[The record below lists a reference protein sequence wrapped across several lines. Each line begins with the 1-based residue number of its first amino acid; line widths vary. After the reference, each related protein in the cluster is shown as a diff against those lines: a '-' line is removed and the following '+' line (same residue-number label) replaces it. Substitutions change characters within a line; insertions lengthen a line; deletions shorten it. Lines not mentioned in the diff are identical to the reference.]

1 MFFPEPDS
9 PLSNAMMKKT
19 LSRIFFA
26 LGLLWSSSLFAQV
39 STEPSVPNASAPVKI
54 IYDASEGT
62 TGLED
67 CNCDVYIHIG
77 AVTEGPESTT
87 WSIVPFE
94 WGQDIPE
101 AKMTKVEGEDNIYT
115 FELTPDD
122 FFENPNGQ
130 TIYRLGMVFRNVDGT
145 REGKTSSNSDFFVD
159 LSQGFGVQITDPSGP
174 SLSLEV
180 GEGYSVKAETS
191 EEAEIS
197 FELDGEQ
204 VATVA
209 SSTSL
214 TYDFVATE
222 PGSFRLEAIATA
234 GGETDTQSLDIVV
247 FGASQIEELP
257 AGARLGIN
265 YISDTEVI
273 LALQAPGKKLAHVI
287 GDFNDWEVLPEYQM
301 NRTPDGEIFWLRIEN
316 LVPQQE
322 YIFQYLVDASIRI
335 GDPYADKTSD
345 PFNDQEIITQ
355 GRYPGLKPFPA
366 GKTNFQA
373 TYLQTAQEP
382 FEWQNTNYEKPA
394 PENLVVYELLVR
406 DFDEERTYQAVIDR
420 LDYLE
425 ELGVNAIEL
434 MPVGE
439 FEGNLSW
446 GYNPSFF
453 FAPDKYYGTKND
465 LKRLIDAAH
474 GKGMVVILDMVLNHA
489 FGQNP
494 MVRLYNDGDY
504 GAPTEDNP
512 WFNRVAKHPFN
523 VGYDFNHESEYTR
536 EFVDSVNNYWLTEY
550 KVDGFRFDLSKG
562 FTQVNSG
569 DNVNFWSQYDPS
581 RIAIWKH
588 IYDQIKANHPD
599 AYVILEHLA
608 ANDEE
613 KELADYGLMFWG
625 NMNGDFRELAKG
637 ENRSFNWAYHGER
650 DWNEPNLIAY
660 QESHDEERV
669 MWESLNF
676 GNTSLLNIREL
687 ENAINRNQLL
697 TAFFFAVPGPKMLWQ
712 FGEFGYD
719 EELNN
724 DRLGIKPTRWE
735 YLDDPQ
741 RNRLFQLYK
750 EMIHLRTAHQVFSN
764 PEEVVLTLS
773 GNVKSIIL
781 EHADMDVV
789 IHGNFGLSNAG
800 NVPLAF
806 PSTGTWYN
814 YFTGEEF
821 NVTGSTVNFNLRP
834 SEFYLFT
841 NERLPTPERGIL
853 QEDFVTSIPREPVN
867 SSEFAVYPNPSSGQL
882 FVQLPKGMNEA
893 NYRIIDMT
901 GKEVKEGQTTT
912 DNQILEFDLGNI
924 KAGLYI
930 FEAFDTRRV
939 LHQRFIKN

>member
-1 MFFPEPDS
+1 
-9 PLSNAMMKKT
+9 MMKSI
-19 LSRIFFA
+19 LPRILFA
-26 LGLLWSSSLFAQV
+26 LALLSSHSLFAQV
-39 STEPSVPNASAPVKI
+39 STEPAVPSASEPVKI
-54 IYDASEGT
+54 IYDASQGT

-67 CNCDVYIHIG
+67 CDCDVYIHIG

-101 AKMTKVEGEDNIYT
+101 AKMTKVDGEENIYT

-122 FFENPNGQ
+122 FFENPTGQ

-145 REGKTSSNSDFFVD
+145 REGKTSANTDFFVD

-180 GEGYSVKAETS
+180 GEEYTITAETS
-191 EEAEIS
+191 AEAAIS
-197 FELDGEQ
+197 FELDGDP
-204 VATVA
+204 VA
-209 SSTSL
+209 SVASASTL

-222 PGSFRLEAIATA
+222 PGTFTLEAIATA
-234 GGETDTQSLDIVV
+234 GEESDTQSLEIIV
-247 FGASQIEELP
+247 FGASEVEELP
-257 AGARLGIN
+257 AGSRLGIN

-287 GDFNDWEVLPEYQM
+287 GDFNDWQVLPEYQM
-301 NRTPDGEIFWLRIEN
+301 KRTPDGEIFWLQIEN

-345 PFNDQEIITQ
+345 PFNDQEIIDQ
-355 GRYPGLKPFPA
+355 GRYPGLKPYPA
-366 GKTNFQA
+366 GKTTFQA
-373 TYLQTAQEP
+373 TYLQTAQDP
-382 FEWQNTNYEKPA
+382 FPWVNTSYEKPA

-406 DFDEERTYQAVIDR
+406 DFDEDRTYQAVIDR

-425 ELGVNAIEL
+425 ELGINAIEL

-536 EFVDSVNNYWLTEY
+536 DFVDSVNNYWLTEY
-550 KVDGFRFDLSKG
+550 KIDGFRFDLSKG
-562 FTQVNSG
+562 FTQINSG

-588 IYDQIKANHPD
+588 IYDRIKANHPD

-625 NMNGDFRELAKG
+625 NMNGDFRAMAKG
-637 ENRSFNWAYHGER
+637 ENRSFEWAYHEER

-676 GNTSLLNIREL
+676 GNTSPLNIRQL
-687 ENAINRNQLL
+687 ENAVNRNQLL

-750 EMIHLRTAHQVFSN
+750 EMIHLRTEHGVFSN
-764 PEEVVLTLS
+764 PEEVMLTLS

-789 IHGNFGLSNAG
+789 LHGNFGLSNAG

-806 PSTGTWYN
+806 PSPGTWYN

-841 NERLPTPERGIL
+841 SEPLPTPEPGIL

-867 SSEFAVYPNPSSGQL
+867 NSEFRVYPNPSSGQL

-901 GKEVKEGQTTT
+901 GKEIKGGQTAT

-930 FEAFDTRRV
+930 FEAFDTRQV